1 MTLTSV
7 TEAIRHPDKFFIGG
21 DWVDPSTSAVIE
33 VKDSS
38 TEETFL
44 TVPAAAKADVDR
56 AVAPARRAFDTTDWS
71 LLPPS
76 ERAKW
81 LRKIADAWAS
91 RSDAAADSWT
101 AEAGVLR
108 SMTQYNSYMLAGIFN
123 KYADL
128 ADNFA
133 WQTQHVS

>member
-1 MTLTSV
+1 MSTTSV

-21 DWVDPSTSAVIE
+21 NWVDPSTDAVIE

-38 TEETFL
+38 NEETFL
-44 TVPAAAKADVDR
+44 TVAAAARTDVDR
-56 AVAPARRAFDTTDWS
+56 AVAAARKAFDTTDWS
-71 LLPPS
+71 LLPPA

-91 RSDAAADSWT
+91 RADAAADSWT

-108 SMTQYNSYMLAGIFN
+108 SMTQ
-123 KYADL
+123 
-128 ADNFA
+128 
-133 WQTQHVS
+133 